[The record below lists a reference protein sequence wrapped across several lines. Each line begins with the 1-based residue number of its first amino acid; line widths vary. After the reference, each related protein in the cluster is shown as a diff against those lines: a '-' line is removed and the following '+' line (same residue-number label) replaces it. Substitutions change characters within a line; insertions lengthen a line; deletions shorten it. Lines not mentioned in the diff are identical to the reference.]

1 VIRGPRALALPHVGF
16 TSQAYL
22 VAITVCELHWCSSPL
37 LCRHVSTPLGVGIE
51 RVLKNLE
58 RGREL

>member
-1 VIRGPRALALPHVGF
+1 LALPHVGF